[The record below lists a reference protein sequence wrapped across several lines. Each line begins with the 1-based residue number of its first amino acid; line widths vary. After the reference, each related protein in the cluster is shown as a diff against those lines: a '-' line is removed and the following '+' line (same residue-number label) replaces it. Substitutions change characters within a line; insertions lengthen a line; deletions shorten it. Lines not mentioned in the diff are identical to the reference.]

1 MRRCLPFLL
10 AALLGA
16 VPAAAKETKIAT
28 WNMGWLTLRA
38 DEINGPTVDPK
49 RAVYQR
55 TDADFDRLKA
65 YAKQLD
71 ADIVALQEVD
81 TLTAATKVFDPAEY
95 DIVLADET
103 DFQRAGWAVRK
114 TVRYTRMPDLAALDL
129 LDGKPRSLRKGVD
142 VVFHLPGGDVRGL
155 SVHLKS
161 GCFSP
166 KSQNDACPVIG
177 EQMPILSAWID
188 QRQAEGAS
196 LLVAGDFN
204 RRLNKADPLWQIL
217 DNGPAPLALVTEGK
231 PSTCWSGEYPD
242 LIDHLVLGG
251 PVAAKAKP
259 DSVGILVYAETD
271 RADKKRV
278 SDHCPVSVEVR

>member
-1 MRRCLPFLL
+1 MRRYLPFLL
-10 AALLGA
+10 AVLLGA
-16 VPAAAKETKIAT
+16 IPATAEETKIAT

-38 DEINGPTVDPK
+38 DEINGPDRDPK
-49 RAVYQR
+49 RAIYQR
-55 TDADFDRLKA
+55 TDADFEKLKA

-81 TLTAATKVFDPAEY
+81 TPAAAARVFDTAEY

-103 DFQRAGWAVRK
+103 DFQRAGWAIRK

-129 LDGKPRSLRKGVD
+129 HDGKPRSLRKGVD

-166 KSQNDACPVIG
+166 KSQADACPVIG

-204 RRLNKADPLWQIL
+204 RRFNKADPLWQVL

-251 PVAAKAKP
+251 PVAARAKP
-259 DSVGILVYAETD
+259 DSVGILVYAEAD
-271 RADKKRV
+271 RTDKKRV

>member
-1 MRRCLPFLL
+1 MRRVVPALTAAFL
-10 AALLGA
+10 ASF
-16 VPAAAKETKIAT
+16 PAAAKDVKIAT

-38 DEINGPTVDPK
+38 DEINGPDTDPK
-49 RAVYQR
+49 RAIYQR
-55 TDADFDRLKA
+55 TDADFALLKV

-81 TLTAATKVFDPAEY
+81 TPVAAAKVFDPAEY
-95 DIVLADET
+95 DILLADES

-114 TVRYTRMPDLAALDL
+114 TVRYTRMPDLTTLDL

-142 VVFHLPGGDVRGL
+142 VVFHLPSGDVRGL

-204 RRLNKADPLWQIL
+204 RRLNKADPLWQVL

-231 PSTCWSGEYPD
+231 PSSCWAGEYPD

-251 PVAAKAKP
+251 PVAVKAKP

-271 RADKKRV
+271 KADKKRV